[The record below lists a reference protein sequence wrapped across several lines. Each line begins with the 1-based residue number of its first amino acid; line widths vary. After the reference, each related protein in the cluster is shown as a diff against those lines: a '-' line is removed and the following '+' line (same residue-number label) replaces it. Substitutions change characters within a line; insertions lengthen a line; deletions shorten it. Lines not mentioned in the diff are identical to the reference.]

1 MLSPSTTNVLLVD
14 HNELF
19 QKGIAS
25 SLAPYQDINLVGTAR
40 DIHTAL
46 DMCVQRNPHVIV
58 VEIQLP
64 TADGANII
72 GQLRQK
78 ATRAHIMVLT
88 HHRTV
93 QLVHDVFAAGAL
105 SYLMKDISVDEL
117 VNAVREASRGNTVIA
132 YEVAQALVQKPKET
146 NNIEAKLTAREQEV
160 MHLLMKGCKNSDIA
174 EELVIS
180 LATVKKHVRKILSKL
195 DVTSRT
201 EAVAVAYGEKVHAG
215 LTA

>member
-1 MLSPSTTNVLLVD
+1 MHTPPITDVLLVD

-25 SLAPYQDINLVGTAR
+25 ALAPYQDINLIGTAR
-40 DIHTAL
+40 DVYTAL
-46 DMCVQRNPHVIV
+46 DLCTQHNPNVII

-72 GQLRQK
+72 RQLRQK

-93 QLVHDVFAAGAL
+93 ELVHDVFAAGAL

-146 NNIEAKLTAREQEV
+146 NHIESKLTAREQEV
-160 MHLLMKGCKNSDIA
+160 MGLLMKGYKNSDIA

-195 DVTSRT
+195 NVASRT
-201 EAVAVAYGEKVHAG
+201 EAVAVAYSDKFAHS
-215 LTA
+215 

>member
-1 MLSPSTTNVLLVD
+1 VD

-25 SLAPYQDINLVGTAR
+25 ALAPYQDINLVGTAR
-40 DIHTAL
+40 DLYTAL
-46 DMCVQRNPHVIV
+46 DLCAQQNPDVVI

-64 TADGANII
+64 TGDGANII
-72 GQLRQK
+72 RQIRQK
-78 ATRAHIMVLT
+78 ANRPHIMVLT

-93 QLVHDVFAAGAL
+93 ELVHDVFAAGAL

-132 YEVAQALVQKPKET
+132 YEVAQALVKKPKES
-146 NNIEAKLTAREQEV
+146 NHIENLLTAREQEV
-160 MHLLMKGCKNSDIA
+160 MGLLMKGYKNSDIA

-195 DVTSRT
+195 DVNSRT
-201 EAVAVAYGEKVHAG
+201 EAVAVAYTDRFA
-215 LTA
+215 LA

>member
-1 MLSPSTTNVLLVD
+1 MHPPSTTDVLLVD

-25 SLAPYQDINLVGTAR
+25 ALAPYQDINLVGTAR

-46 DMCVQRNPHVIV
+46 DMCVQQNPHVIV

-72 GQLRQK
+72 RQLRQK
-78 ATRAHIMVLT
+78 ATRAHIVVLT

-93 QLVHDVFAAGAL
+93 QLVHDVFGAGAL

-132 YEVAQALVQKPKET
+132 YEVAQALVQKPKESSDV
-146 NNIEAKLTAREQEV
+146 EAKLTAREQEV
-160 MHLLMKGCKNSDIA
+160 MCLLMKGYKNSDIA

-201 EAVAVAYGEKVHAG
+201 QAVAVAYGDKFAQ
-215 LTA
+215 A

>member
-1 MLSPSTTNVLLVD
+1 MHTQNSTDVLLVD

-25 SLAPYQDINLVGTAR
+25 ALAPYQDINLVGTAR
-40 DIHTAL
+40 DVYTAL
-46 DMCVQRNPHVIV
+46 ELCAQHNPNVII

-64 TADGANII
+64 NADGANII
-72 GQLRQK
+72 RQFRQK
-78 ATRAHIMVLT
+78 ASRAHIMILT

-93 QLVHDVFAAGAL
+93 ELVHDVFAAGAL
-105 SYLMKDISVDEL
+105 SYLMKDISIDEL
-117 VNAVREASRGNTVIA
+117 INAVREASRGNTVIA
-132 YEVAQALVQKPKET
+132 YEIAQALVQKPKET
-146 NNIEAKLTAREQEV
+146 SNIETKLTAREQEV
-160 MHLLMKGCKNSDIA
+160 MCLLMKGYKNSDIA

-201 EAVAVAYGEKVHAG
+201 EAVAVAYTDKFAIS
-215 LTA
+215 